1 MSGHKHSRKRGS
13 SLIVFEEHE
22 LKSGVILVGRRRGEM
37 LPREVEPT
45 MQTAGVLLIAVE
57 RGAAL
62 PTWVGRCPDRV
73 SDVFVLVS
81 NSDEPAE
88 ALQKRLEQRLHLLS
102 ESDYQ
107 RGLAV
112 LVVGNGFASTA
123 AELSRR
129 NIADR
134 LLSYL
139 AEIGQGMLLLLAD
152 ENASLDTRSQLLS
165 MAGALAQEVR
175 GTRISISL
183 RFGAQGE
190 CEPPQEILALSEP
203 IARRTS
209 RRPPPQSGEML
220 RTEAVAPL
228 HKATSVA
235 PKRRLRSA
243 G

>member
-1 MSGHKHSRKRGS
+1 MSGHKQSRRRGS
-13 SLIVFEEHE
+13 SLTVFEEHE

-37 LPREVEPT
+37 LPREVEPS
-45 MQTAGVLLIAVE
+45 MQTAGVLLVAVE

-62 PTWVGRCPDRV
+62 PTWVGRCPERV

-81 NSDEPAE
+81 NADEPAE
-88 ALQKRLEQRLHLLS
+88 ALKRRREQRLHLLT

-112 LVVGNGFASTA
+112 LVVGNGQTSTE

-129 NIADR
+129 NVADR

-139 AEIGQGMLLLLAD
+139 AEVGQGMLLLLAA
-152 ENASLDTRSQLLS
+152 ENASLEPRSQLLS
-165 MAGALAQEVR
+165 MAGALAPEVR
-175 GTRISISL
+175 GTRIAISL
-183 RFGAQGE
+183 RFGAEGDH
-190 CEPPQEILALSEP
+190 EPPQEIVALAEP
-203 IARRTS
+203 VTRRTS

-220 RTEAVAPL
+220 RADLPQL
-228 HKATSVA
+228 HKAHSVT
-235 PKRRLRSA
+235 PKRRLRA